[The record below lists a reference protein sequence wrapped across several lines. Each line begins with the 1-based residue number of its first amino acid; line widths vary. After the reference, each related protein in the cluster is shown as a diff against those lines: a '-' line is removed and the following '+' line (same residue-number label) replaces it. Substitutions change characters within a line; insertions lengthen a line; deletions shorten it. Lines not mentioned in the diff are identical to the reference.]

1 MGARA
6 GPSVRTVTVAKRHKV
21 SNADLVDIADLVV
34 SSRQQPDPSDA
45 SLAGRTRSKVVTDK
59 YVSNPLCI
67 IAKKF
72 SAVPATARSKLG
84 TTLGKCTTVPGP
96 FVKGSQSFRDTLSE
110 QLSKKA
116 QKSAISTFLTKYK
129 VYVGRERPKNLNTN
143 TTAGDILWILGEVVA
158 DSPDLKSVCG
168 ISTTDFLNEV
178 T

>member
-1 MGARA
+1 
-6 GPSVRTVTVAKRHKV
+6 V

-72 SAVPATARSKLG
+72 SAVPATARNKLG

-96 FVKGSQSFRDTLSE
+96 FIKGKGSQSFRDTVSE

-143 TTAGDILWILGEVVA
+143 TTAGDILWILGGVVA
-158 DSPDLKSVCG
+158 DSPDLRSVCA